1 MSEHPLSS
9 DLLERG
15 PDDAD
20 WSDVLR
26 RVGGK
31 RRRRKTA
38 AMVAAVAIVATGIAS
53 AYAFGHPI
61 IDFSKAP
68 KGPEKVVND
77 FGSLEVGAPD
87 GMAPG
92 VLPHQARRI
101 TAVRIGGKEHVLWV
115 APTKQGGFCEEWSDS
130 TGGCRANRHDKFAD
144 RLDVSSGGDELSGSF
159 FQQDMALEDVS
170 FANGSKLGCEKQS
183 GAFGMVYRRCLC

>member
-77 FGSLEVGAPD
+77 FGSLVRQANLIVG
-87 GMAPG
+87 MN
-92 VLPHQARRI
+92 HQAAKL
-101 TAVRIGGKEHVLWV
+101 TKEIGDKRL
-115 APTKQGGFCEEWSDS
+115 AASDTPRQS
-130 TGGCRANRHDKFAD
+130 NDGLAGIHQD
-144 RLDVSSGGDELSGSF
+144 R
-159 FQQDMALEDVS
+159 
-170 FANGSKLGCEKQS
+170 
-183 GAFGMVYRRCLC
+183 